1 MYAKNFPL
9 RTITL
14 TAHATKI
21 VTGSLS
27 FLDMFQDTCGS
38 RGLLLWGQF
47 IVLFEVGCAVQLEEG
62 GSLRLFI
69 VSAHPE
75 QGF

>member
-14 TAHATKI
+14 TAHATKT

-38 RGLLLWGQF
+38 RELLLWGQF
-47 IVLFEVGCAVQLEEG
+47 IVLFEVECTVQFEEG
-62 GSLRLFI
+62 GNLMLLI

-75 QGF
+75 QEF